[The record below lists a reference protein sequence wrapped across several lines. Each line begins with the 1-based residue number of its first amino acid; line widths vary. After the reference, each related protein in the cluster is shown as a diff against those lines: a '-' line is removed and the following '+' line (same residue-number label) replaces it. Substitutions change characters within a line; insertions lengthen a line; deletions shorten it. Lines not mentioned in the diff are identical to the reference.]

1 MVNEILLKRKSI
13 KTFLPGNIDD
23 EKIEA
28 LFKAASMAPSSMNE
42 QPWSFIIAKKE
53 DEDNFNKL
61 LNLMSQKNQ
70 IWAKDSSILV
80 VAIAKRNF
88 SLNNK
93 VNKHYIYDVSSA
105 VANLT
110 YQALSIGLYVHQ
122 VGGFDVERSRKEL
135 NISDQYDP
143 VVMLSIGYNAGDDNI
158 INTKPR
164 KNLKEFVFEKQF
176 GNPANFRSE
185 V

>member
-1 MVNEILLKRKSI
+1 MVNEIILKRRSI
-13 KTFLPGNIDD
+13 KTFLPGNIND

-42 QPWSFIIAKKE
+42 QPWSFILAKKE

-61 LNLMSQKNQ
+61 LNLMSPKNQ
-70 IWAKDSSILV
+70 IWAKDSSILL

-122 VGGFDVERSRKEL
+122 VGGFDVERSRTEL
-135 NISDQYDP
+135 NIPDEY
-143 VVMLSIGYNAGDDNI
+143 
-158 INTKPR
+158 
-164 KNLKEFVFEKQF
+164 
-176 GNPANFRSE
+176 
-185 V
+185 